1 MIKVGKVVGI
11 NTDQQAALASS
22 TGSEGDSYFLAIL
35 SLVCD
40 DAFTRGRQLL
50 SEISDAYFDAS
61 EGSAKGLTEAAEAL
75 KSKLSDT
82 ESYSFLLGGFSGK
95 ALYLIGKGEVV
106 AKLQRS
112 GGVSPLDLSSGQ
124 LVSGFLQEGDRVILA
139 TVTMVEF
146 LGGEFTPSLD
156 LSLVDWEE
164 EIREKL
170 KVEDAPVQAGLV
182 LEFGEKVPKEDLPA
196 GRQGLAGATLPE
208 TASRSNPIGKIFSK
222 VHLNPLKIFRL
233 LPRSGRGRFIL
244 ALILILSLGL
254 GIGYQYKSGRD
265 REQARQFEELFL
277 SAKGDFDAAKGLA
290 NLDPS
295 ASKAKL
301 ASAKDSLNKALA
313 LKPNE
318 TAAKELK
325 AQIETEEAGILQQFE
340 VPKLPEFL
348 DLTLIKDGFKAEHLS
363 LSVNKLL
370 LLDKDTGSLVSV
382 DLKTK
387 SNQVLAGKDA
397 LGKAEKASVNGDN
410 AFVYSDKGVV
420 KVSIADKKASVVTKK
435 DSEWGTIVD
444 LAGFASNVYLLDT
457 GNPPTGGQIWKYLA
471 TSSGFSDK
479 REYLE
484 KDVKADFNNAI
495 RMQIDSSIYVL
506 KSGGD
511 IVRFTKGAADNFA
524 LGGLDKNIKD
534 PKSIFVS
541 SDTDNFYILDSGN
554 ERLVVTTKTGAYKAQ
569 YQAAEFGTASDLV
582 VDEKAKKV
590 YLLDNNKIFQMEL
603 K

>member
-22 TGSEGDSYFLAIL
+22 TGSEGDSFFLAIL

-50 SEISDAYFDAS
+50 SEISDTYFDS
-61 EGSAKGLTEAAEAL
+61 TEGSAKGLTEAAEAL
-75 KSKLSDT
+75 KAKLSDT
-82 ESYSFLLGGFSGK
+82 ENYSFLLGGFSGK
-95 ALYLIGKGEVV
+95 ALYLIGQGEVV
-106 AKLQRS
+106 AKLQRNS
-112 GGVSPLDLSSGQ
+112 NISPLDLGSGQ

-139 TVTMVEF
+139 TQSMVEF
-146 LGGEFTPSLD
+146 LGGEFTSSLE
-156 LSLVDWEE
+156 LPINEWEE
-164 EIREKL
+164 EITEKL
-170 KVEDAPVQAGLV
+170 KAVDAPVQAGLI
-182 LEFGEKVPKEDLPA
+182 LEFGEKEIDT
-196 GRQGLAGATLPE
+196 GLEEAVLPE
-208 TASRSNPIGKIFSK
+208 ASVRSNPVGQMFSK
-222 VHLNPLKIFRL
+222 VRIPNPLKIFRL
-233 LPRSGRGRFIL
+233 LPKSGRGRLIL

-410 AFVYSDKGVV
+410 AFVYSEDKGIV
-420 KVSIADKKASVVTKK
+420 KVGLTDKKASSVTKK

-524 LGGLDKNIKD
+524 L
-534 PKSIFVS
+534 
-541 SDTDNFYILDSGN
+541 
-554 ERLVVTTKTGAYKAQ
+554 
-569 YQAAEFGTASDLV
+569 
-582 VDEKAKKV
+582 
-590 YLLDNNKIFQMEL
+590 
-603 K
+603 

>member
-1 MIKVGKVVGI
+1 MIRIGKVVGI
-11 NTDQQAALASS
+11 NTDQQAALSSS
-22 TGSEGDSYFLAIL
+22 TSSDGDSYFLAIL
-35 SLVCD
+35 SLACD

-50 SEISDAYFDAS
+50 SEISDAYFDALG
-61 EGSAKGLTEAAEAL
+61 GSAKGLTEAAEAL

-112 GGVSPLDLSSGQ
+112 GGLSPLDLSSGQ

-170 KVEDAPVQAGLV
+170 KAEDAPVQAGLV
-182 LEFGEKVPKEDLPA
+182 LEFGEKEIDTSLEEVV
-196 GRQGLAGATLPE
+196 LPE
-208 TASRSNPIGKIFSK
+208 TSVRSNPIGKIFQK
-222 VHLNPLKIFRL
+222 VRLNPLKILKL
-233 LPRSGRGRFIL
+233 LPRSGRGRLIL

-277 SAKGDFDAAKGLA
+277 SAKGDFDAARGLA

-295 ASKAKL
+295 ASKNKL
-301 ASAKDSLNKALA
+301 SSAKDSLNKALA

-318 TAAKELK
+318 TRASELK
-325 AQIETEEAGILQQFE
+325 AQIEAEEAGILQQFE
-340 VPKLPEFL
+340 VTKLPEFL
-348 DLTLIKDGFKAEHLS
+348 DLSLIKDGFKSEHLS
-363 LSVNKLL
+363 LSGNKLL
-370 LLDKDTGSLVSV
+370 LLDKVATTLVSV

-387 SNQVLAGKDA
+387 SHSVLAGKDA
-397 LGKAEKASVNGDN
+397 LGGAEKASVNGDN
-410 AFVYSDKGVV
+410 AFVYSLDKGIV
-420 KVSIADKKASVVTKK
+420 KIGLTDKKATPVTKE
-435 DSEWGTIVD
+435 DEGWGSIVD
-444 LAGFASNVYLLDT
+444 LAGFASNVYLLDS
-457 GNPPTGGQIWKYLA
+457 GKNQIWKYLA

-506 KSGGD
+506 KSGGE

-554 ERLVVTTKTGAYKAQ
+554 SRLVVTTKTGAYKSQ
-569 YQAAEFGTASDLV
+569 YQAAEFGTAGDLV
-582 VDEKAKKV
+582 VDEEAKKV
-590 YLLDNNKIFQMEL
+590 YLLDNNKIFLMDL